1 MTLREVTL
9 EDKYTLESGYAFMT
23 GIQALV
29 RLPMVQ
35 RRRDLATGHNTA
47 GFVTGYRGSPL
58 GVLDQ
63 QMKRAQGLL
72 QEHHVKFHTAVNED
86 LAATS
91 LWGTQQANL
100 HGEGKYDGVFG
111 MWYGKGP
118 GVDRSGDA
126 LRHANLAGTMPLGG
140 VLALLGDDHTCESS
154 TTCHQSEFAM
164 MDAMI
169 PVLNPSGVQEILDYG
184 LIGWALSRYA
194 GTWAALK
201 CIHDTVESTASVEV
215 DSSRLNIL
223 TPEDFVLPEGGLQI
237 RLPDIPQAQE
247 RRLHEFKLPA
257 VLAFARLN
265 RLNRTVWDT
274 PDAKLGI
281 VSTGKSY
288 MDVRLAL
295 EELGIDEAA
304 AQRLGVRLFKV
315 AMSWPLDPEGLR
327 EFAQG
332 LDRIIVVEEKRG
344 LIEPQLKD
352 ALYGMPDAPRIVGKH
367 DESGAILFP
376 SAMALDPNHI
386 AVELGQRILEHANDE
401 NLQKRIAF
409 IQKLMQPDLEPQA
422 LERLPYFCAG
432 CPHNSSTLVPEGS
445 RALSGIGCH
454 FMAQWMDRRT
464 AGYTQM
470 GGEGSSWVGEA
481 HFTKRE
487 HVFQNVGDGTY
498 FHSGFLALRAAVAA
512 EVNVTFKILFNDAV
526 AMTGGQRVDGPLTVP
541 RITQQVMA
549 EGAKRVAVVTDEPE
563 KYKQETGLAPDT
575 QVYHRKQLDEVS
587 REFREIPGTSVIVYD
602 QTCAAEKRR
611 RRKRGEFP
619 DPQRRILI
627 NEAVCEGCGDC
638 GVKSNCVAVLPL
650 ETELGRKRTID
661 QSACNKD
668 YSCANGLCPSFVSV
682 YGGRLRKSKP
692 AATGTEAFGDLPT
705 PERPSI
711 NGTYNIVVTG
721 VGGTGVITV
730 GALLGMAAHIEGK
743 GIGIIDMIGLA
754 QKGGAVLS
762 HLRIAER
769 PEDVHVPRVASG
781 GADAIIGGDL
791 VVTGGHK
798 ALSTVRKG
806 HTRLVVNSYEMITG
820 DFTKNADW
828 LFPNLELK
836 QGIEHAA
843 GAEGTEFLDATR
855 LATALLGDAIAGNL
869 FLLGFAFQRGLIPLS
884 GESLEQAIE
893 LNGVAVEMNQTAFL
907 WGRRAAHDLGR
918 VRKMA
923 FADTVIPDEPMAP
936 KSLDDLIVHR
946 SGLLVEYQ
954 NETYAARYR
963 DLVERVRQAE
973 SALGSKISGDST
985 VRAEPVEAQR
995 SPPFDKLRTN
1005 DSLPLTEA
1013 IARYYFKLLAYKD
1026 EYEVARLYTNG
1037 EFFKKVEATFEG
1049 DYALQLH
1056 LAPPL
1061 WSKRDAISGEPT
1073 KQTYGPWMLKAMGLL
1088 AKFKFLRGTA
1098 FDLFGKT
1105 EERKL
1110 ERQLIADYE
1119 TLLTEILHRL
1129 SSGNHATA
1137 VELASLPE
1145 HIRGYDLV
1153 KQRSVE
1159 EVRARQQEL
1168 LQQLRTG
1175 SRQSQTAEMV
1185 EASEPAVS

>member
-1 MTLREVTL
+1 MTLRDVTL
-9 EDKYTLESGYAFMT
+9 DDKYTLESGYAFMT

-35 RRRDLATGHNTA
+35 RRRDFAAGCNTA

-72 QEHHVKFHTAVNED
+72 EEHHVKFHTGINED

-91 LWGTQQANL
+91 LWGTQQSNL

-118 GVDRSGDA
+118 GVDRSGDV
-126 LRHANLAGTMPLGG
+126 LRHGNLAGTMPLGG

-184 LIGWALSRYA
+184 LIGWALSRYT

-201 CIHDTVESTASVEV
+201 CVHDTVESTASVDV
-215 DSSRLNIL
+215 DSSRLHIA
-223 TPEDFVLPEGGLQI
+223 TPTDFMLPEGGLQI
-237 RLPDIPQAQE
+237 RWPDTPQEQE
-247 RRLHEFKLPA
+247 RRLHEYKLPA

-265 RLNRTVWDT
+265 RLNRTIWDT

-281 VSTGKSY
+281 VSTGKSF

-295 EELGIDEAA
+295 EELGIGEAR
-304 AQRLGVRLFKV
+304 AQRLGLRLFKV
-315 AMSWPLDPEGLR
+315 ALSWPLDPEGLR

-332 LDRIIVVEEKRG
+332 LDRIIIVEEKRG
-344 LIEPQLKD
+344 LIEPQLKGV
-352 ALYGMPDAPRIVGKH
+352 LYGMPDAPRIVGKH
-367 DESGAILFP
+367 DEFGALLFP

-386 AVELGQRILEHANDE
+386 AVEIGQRILEYVADE
-401 NLQKRIAF
+401 NLKTRIAF
-409 IQKLMQPDLEPQA
+409 IQELMKPDLTPEP
-422 LERLPYFCAG
+422 LVRLPYFCAG
-432 CPHNSSTLVPEGS
+432 CPHNSSTVVPEGS
-445 RALSGIGCH
+445 RAIAGIGCH
-454 FMAQWMDRRT
+454 YMAQWMDRST

-470 GGEGSSWVGEA
+470 GGEGASWVGEA
-481 HFTKRE
+481 HFSKRE
-487 HVFQNVGDGTY
+487 HVFQNIGDGTY
-498 FHSGFLALRAAVAA
+498 YHSGFLALRSAVAA

-526 AMTGGQRVDGPLTVP
+526 AMTGGQRMDGPLTVP

-549 EGAKRVAVVTDEPE
+549 EGAKCVAVVTDEPE
-563 KYKQETGLAPDT
+563 KYKHETGFADGT
-575 QVYHRKQLDEVS
+575 VVCHRKQLDEIS
-587 REFREIPGTSVIVYD
+587 RKFREVLGTSVIVYD

-619 DPQRRILI
+619 DPKRRILI

-650 ETELGRKRTID
+650 ETEFGRKRTID

-682 YGGRLRKSKP
+682 YGGRLQKSKP
-692 AATGTEAFGDLPT
+692 TTAGTAAFRDLPS
-705 PERPSI
+705 PELPAI

-721 VGGTGVITV
+721 VGGTGVVTV
-730 GALLGMAAHIEGK
+730 GALLGMAAHLEGK
-743 GIGIIDMIGLA
+743 GIGILDMIGLA

-769 PEDVHVPRVASG
+769 PEDVHVPRVAA
-781 GADAIIGGDL
+781 GAADVIIGGDL
-791 VVTGGHK
+791 VVSGGHK

-828 LFPNLELK
+828 FFPNLELK

-843 GAEGTEFLDATR
+843 GVENTEFLDATR
-855 LATALLGDAIAGNL
+855 LANALLGDAIAGNL

-884 GESLEQAIE
+884 LESLEQAIE
-893 LNGVAVEMNQTAFL
+893 LNGIAIEMNKTALL
-907 WGRRAAHDLGR
+907 WGRRAAHDLGK
-918 VRKMA
+918 VRKTA
-923 FADTVIPDEPMAP
+923 FAGAQVPDEPTAP
-936 KSLDDLIVHR
+936 KSLNELIDHR
-946 SGLLVEYQ
+946 AQTLVAYQ
-954 NETYAARYR
+954 NQAYAKRYR
-963 DLVERVRQAE
+963 SLVERVREAE
-973 SALGSKISGDST
+973 LALDAKDRGRDPLRQSGSSSK
-985 VRAEPVEAQR
+985 Q
-995 SPPFDKLRTN
+995 
-1005 DSLPLTEA
+1005 PLTEA
-1013 IARYYFKLLAYKD
+1013 VARYYFKLLAYKD
-1026 EYEVARLYTNG
+1026 EYEVARLFTNG
-1037 EFFKKVEATFEG
+1037 DFLKKVEATFEG
-1049 DYALQLH
+1049 DYTLKLH

-1061 WSKRDAISGEPT
+1061 WSKRNPSTGEPL
-1073 KQTYGPWMLKAMGLL
+1073 KQEYGPWMLKAMGLL
-1088 AKFKFLRGTA
+1088 AQLKFLRGTA
-1098 FDLFGKT
+1098 FDLFGRT
-1105 EERKL
+1105 EERRL
-1110 ERQLIADYE
+1110 ERQLSKDYE
-1119 TLLTEILHRL
+1119 ALLTEILHRL

-1137 VELASLPE
+1137 VELASLPA

-1159 EVRARQQEL
+1159 EVKAKQQQL
-1168 LQQLRTG
+1168 LQKLRAGTT
-1175 SRQSQTAEMV
+1175 QSQISEAV
-1185 EASEPAVS
+1185 EA

>member
-1 MTLREVTL
+1 MTLRDVTL
-9 EDKYTLESGYAFMT
+9 DDKYTLESGYAFMT

-35 RRRDLATGHNTA
+35 RRRDLAAGRNTA

-100 HGEGKYDGVFG
+100 LGEGKYDGVFG

-126 LRHANLAGTMPLGG
+126 LRHGNLAGTMPLGG

-201 CIHDTVESTASVEV
+201 CVHDTVESTASV
-215 DSSRLNIL
+215 DIGSSRLKLI
-223 TPEDFVLPEGGLQI
+223 TPEDFVLPEGGMQI
-237 RLPDIPQAQE
+237 RWPDTPQEQE

-265 RLNRTVWDT
+265 RLNRIIWDT
-274 PDAKLGI
+274 PDARLGL

-295 EELGIDEAA
+295 EELGIDEVL
-304 AQRLGVRLFKV
+304 AQRLGLRLFKV

-332 LDRIIVVEEKRG
+332 LDCIIVVEEKRG

-352 ALYGMPDAPRIVGKH
+352 ALYGMTNAPGIVGKH

-386 AVELGQRILEHANDE
+386 AVELGKRVLEYANDK
-401 NLQKRIAF
+401 NLQKRVAF
-409 IQKLMQPDLEPQA
+409 IQELMTPDLVPESLA
-422 LERLPYFCAG
+422 RLPYFCAG

-454 FMAQWMDRRT
+454 YMAQWMDRST

-481 HFTKRE
+481 HFSKRE

-498 FHSGFLALRAAVAA
+498 YHSGFLALRAAVAA

-526 AMTGGQRVDGPLTVP
+526 AMTGGQRMDGPLTVP

-549 EGAKRVAVVTDEPE
+549 EGAKCVAVVTDEPE
-563 KYKQETGLAPDT
+563 KYKSETGFPEGT
-575 QVYHRKQLDEVS
+575 VVYHRKQLDEVS

-619 DPQRRILI
+619 DPKRRILI

-692 AATGTEAFGDLPT
+692 AVTEADTYDALPV
-705 PERPSI
+705 PELPEI
-711 NGTYNIVVTG
+711 DGTYNIVITG

-730 GALLGMAAHIEGK
+730 GALLGMAAHLEGK

-762 HLRIAER
+762 HLRLANHPGEI
-769 PEDVHVPRVASG
+769 HVPRIASG
-781 GADAIIGGDL
+781 GTDLIIGGDL

-820 DFTKNADW
+820 DFTKNPDW

-843 GAEGTEFLDATR
+843 GAGNTEFLDATG
-855 LATALLGDAIAGNL
+855 LATVLMGDAIAGNL
-869 FLLGFAFQRGLIPLS
+869 FLLGFAFQRGLVPL
-884 GESLEQAIE
+884 GAESLEKAIE
-893 LNGVAVEMNQTAFL
+893 LNGVAVEMNKTAFL
-907 WGRRAAHDLGR
+907 WGRRAAHDLGK
-918 VRKMA
+918 VCKTA
-923 FADTVIPDEPMAP
+923 FADTVVADEPIAP
-936 KSLDDLIVHR
+936 KSLDELINHR
-946 SGLLVEYQ
+946 SQLLVEYQ
-954 NETYAARYR
+954 NQAYAERYR
-963 DLVERVRQAE
+963 DFVERVRQAE
-973 SALGSKISGDST
+973 SALDVGHL
-985 VRAEPVEAQR
+985 V
-995 SPPFDKLRTN
+995 
-1005 DSLPLTEA
+1005 LTEA
-1013 IARYYFKLLAYKD
+1013 VARYYFKLLAYKD

-1037 EFFKKVEATFEG
+1037 DFLKQVEATFEG

-1061 WSKRDAISGEPT
+1061 WSKRNPGTGEPV
-1073 KQTYGPWMLKAMGLL
+1073 KQTYGPWMLKTMGVL

-1098 FDLFGKT
+1098 LDPFGHT
-1105 EERKL
+1105 EERRL
-1110 ERQLIADYE
+1110 ERQLSKDYE
-1119 TLLTEILHRL
+1119 ALLTEILHRL
-1129 SSGNHATA
+1129 SSGNHMIA

-1153 KQRSVE
+1153 KQCSVE
-1159 EVRARQQEL
+1159 QVKAKQQEL
-1168 LQQLRTG
+1168 LQKLRRG
-1175 SRQSQTAEMV
+1175 AAQSQAAETV
-1185 EASEPAVS
+1185 EA

>member
-1 MTLREVTL
+1 MTLRDVTL
-9 EDKYTLESGYAFMT
+9 DDKYTLESGYAFMT

-35 RRRDLATGHNTA
+35 RRRDLAAGHNTA

-63 QMKRAQGLL
+63 QMQRAQGLL
-72 QEHHVKFHTAVNED
+72 EEHHVKFHTGLNED

-100 HGEGKYDGVFG
+100 HGEGRYDGVFG

-118 GVDRSGDA
+118 GVDRSGDV
-126 LRHANLAGTMPLGG
+126 LRHGNLAGTMPLGG
-140 VLALLGDDHTCESS
+140 VLTLLGDDHTCESS

-169 PVLNPSGVQEILDYG
+169 PVLNPSGVQEILNYG

-201 CIHDTVESTASVEV
+201 CIHDTVESTASVDV
-215 DSSRLNIL
+215 DSSRLQVV

-237 RLPDIPQAQE
+237 RWPDIPQAQE
-247 RRLHEFKLPA
+247 RRLHEYKLPA
-257 VLAFARLN
+257 VLAFARAN

-281 VSTGKSY
+281 VSTGKSFV
-288 MDVRLAL
+288 DVRLAM

-315 AMSWPLDPEGLR
+315 ALSWPLDPEGLR

-352 ALYGMPDAPRIVGKH
+352 ALYGTPDAPRIVGKH
-367 DESGAILFP
+367 NESGAILFP

-386 AVELGQRILEHANDE
+386 AVEVGNRILEYASDE
-401 NLQKRIAF
+401 NLKSRIDF
-409 IQKLMQPDLEPQA
+409 IQELMKPDLAPEPLA
-422 LERLPYFCAG
+422 RLPYFCAG
-432 CPHNSSTLVPEGS
+432 CPHNSSTVVPEGS
-445 RALSGIGCH
+445 RAISGIGCH
-454 FMAQWMDRRT
+454 YMAQWMDRST

-470 GGEGSSWVGEA
+470 GGEGASWVGEA
-481 HFTKRE
+481 FFSKRD

-498 FHSGFLALRAAVAA
+498 YHSGLLALRSAVAA
-512 EVNVTFKILFNDAV
+512 GVNVTFKILFNDAV
-526 AMTGGQRVDGPLTVP
+526 AMTGGQRMDGPLTVP

-549 EGAKRVAVVTDEPE
+549 EGAKCVAVVTDEPE
-563 KYKQETGLAPDT
+563 KYKNETGFPEGT
-575 QVYHRKQLDEVS
+575 VVYHRKQLDEIS

-619 DPQRRILI
+619 DPNRRILI

-650 ETELGRKRTID
+650 ETEFGRKRTID

-692 AATGTEAFGDLPT
+692 TATGTEVFEALPS
-705 PERPSI
+705 PELPKI
-711 NGTYNIVVTG
+711 DGTYNIVVTG

-730 GALLGMAAHIEGK
+730 GALLGMAAHLEGK
-743 GIGIIDMIGLA
+743 GIGIIDMVGLA

-762 HLRIAER
+762 HLRLADR

-781 GADAIIGGDL
+781 GADLILGGDL

-843 GAEGTEFLDATR
+843 GAENTEFLDATR

-884 GESLEQAIE
+884 LESLEQAIE
-893 LNGVAVEMNQTAFL
+893 LNGIAVEMNKTAFL
-907 WGRRAAHDLGR
+907 WGRRAVHDLGQ
-918 VRKMA
+918 VRKTA
-923 FADTVIPDEPMAP
+923 FADTVVLDEPVVP
-936 KSLDDLIVHR
+936 KSLDGLINHR
-946 SGLLVEYQ
+946 SRTLVDYQ
-954 NETYAARYR
+954 NQAYAERYR
-963 DLVERVRQAE
+963 ALVERVRQAE
-973 SALGSKISGDST
+973 LALVAKDRGHGPLLQPGGSSH
-985 VRAEPVEAQR
+985 Q
-995 SPPFDKLRTN
+995 
-1005 DSLPLTEA
+1005 PLTEA
-1013 IARYYFKLLAYKD
+1013 VARYYFKLLAYKD

-1037 EFFKKVEATFEG
+1037 NFLKQVEATFEG
-1049 DYALQLH
+1049 DYALRLH

-1061 WSKRDAISGEPT
+1061 WSKRNPGTGEPI
-1073 KQTYGPWMLKAMGLL
+1073 KQTYGPWTLKAMGVL

-1098 FDLFGKT
+1098 LDLFGRT
-1105 EERKL
+1105 EERRL
-1110 ERQLIADYE
+1110 ERQLIWEYE

-1129 SSGNHATA
+1129 SSGNLATA

-1159 EVRARQQEL
+1159 QVRAKQQEL

-1175 SRQSQTAEMV
+1175 VSQPK
-1185 EASEPAVS
+1185 PAQPMEVT